1 MRVFAVANQKGG
13 VGKTTTTVNTSAP
26 LAIAGRRTLL
36 LDLDPH
42 GSLTSYFGYDPDSI
56 KRSTYHL
63 FQSNAPAPE
72 SMIVET
78 NVKNLDLMPAN
89 SALATLDRQLG
100 VQEGKG
106 LVIVDA
112 LASLEDKY
120 SYVFIDCPP
129 VLGVLMV
136 NALAACERLMVPVQS
151 EFLALKGLERMIK
164 TLNMITQAR
173 GKKLPYLIVPTMFDK
188 RTRAAR
194 ESLIALR
201 DSYPYNIW
209 ESVIPIDTQFR
220 DASKAGLPLTL
231 MNPAAKGAKA
241 YRQLLTS
248 LLRKTHEDE
257 LAQAKS
263 KSEVV

>member
-26 LAIAGRRTLL
+26 LASAGRRTLL

-56 KRSTYHL
+56 KKSTYHL
-63 FQSNAPAPE
+63 FQEKSVAPQ
-72 SMIVET
+72 SMIVKTHVE
-78 NVKNLDLMPAN
+78 NLDLMPAN

-112 LASLEDKY
+112 LETLRAQY

-136 NALAACERLMVPVQS
+136 NALAACERLMIPVQS
-151 EFLALKGLERMIK
+151 EFLALKGLERMIR

-173 GKKLPYLIVPTMFDK
+173 GHKLPFMIVPTMFDK

-194 ESLIALR
+194 ESLATLR
-201 DSYPYNIW
+201 DTYPYNIW
-209 ESVIPIDTQFR
+209 DSVIPIDTRFR
-220 DASKAGLPLTL
+220 DASQRGLPLTVI
-231 MNPAAKGAKA
+231 NPASRGARA
-241 YRQLLTS
+241 YKQLLTS
-248 LLRKTHEDE
+248 LLKKLHEE
-257 LAQAKS
+257 
-263 KSEVV
+263 EVNSANSVVA